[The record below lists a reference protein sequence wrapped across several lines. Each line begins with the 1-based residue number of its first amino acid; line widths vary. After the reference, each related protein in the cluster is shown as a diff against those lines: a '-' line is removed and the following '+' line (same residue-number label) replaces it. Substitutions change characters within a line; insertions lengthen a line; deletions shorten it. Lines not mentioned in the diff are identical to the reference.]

1 MLRKRGE
8 RARATP
14 CTDSLNMMTMSNMSN
29 SLVGRL
35 GRDRLHQYL
44 RHVPISFI
52 DEDHYLIEL
61 DPQHINDRGRVKMTY
76 QAILQMAKLKV

>member
-1 MLRKRGE
+1 MLRNRGE

-14 CTDSLNMMTMSNMSN
+14 CKDSLNMMTMSNMSN
-29 SLVGRL
+29 SLVGRM
-35 GRDRLHQYL
+35 GRDKLQQYL
-44 RHVPISFI
+44 RHVPVSFI